1 MSDETEDLEDDEPS
15 KSNPRA
21 KKELFG
27 DDDNEGAPV
36 KPVEESEEPEERE
49 PGKDTV
55 NDQEKLEDARP
66 EEMELIEDEST
77 GVFKD
82 DPDIKLDDVTVEE
95 DDEESEDGSKSK
107 LPYNPWKEIA
117 IRAECEKRFLENELK
132 KLRTEVEQLYKEI
145 KKIKMPPLIIG
156 DIVEILADNRV
167 VVKSTTG
174 PNFVVHVA
182 NFVDKSKLTVGLRV
196 SLNRESL
203 SVIELLSS
211 SKDPQILGAEIIEKP
226 QVTYDSIGGLKK
238 QIEEIQESVELP
250 LTKPELF
257 QRVGIEPPTGVLLI
271 GPPGT
276 GKTMLAQAVA
286 HHTNATFIRLVGSE
300 LVQKYIGEGSRLVRE
315 LFAMA
320 KEKAPSI
327 IFIDE
332 LDAIAAKR
340 IDSGTSADR
349 EVQRTLLQLLAE
361 LDGFD
366 PLKDVRIIGATNR
379 PDILDDALL
388 RPGRF
393 DRLIDIPL
401 PDYDARVE
409 IFKLHTKN
417 MSIEKP
423 VDLEDFATKTEY
435 LTGADIKAICTEA
448 GMFAIREEHYS
459 ISKNNFIQSLN
470 KLLKS
475 EKLKAREGGA
485 RTSEAG
491 VMFA

>member
-1 MSDETEDLEDDEPS
+1 MSDDTKETKL
-15 KSNPRA
+15 KSTSNT
-21 KKELFG
+21 K
-27 DDDNEGAPV
+27 
-36 KPVEESEEPEERE
+36 
-49 PGKDTV
+49 
-55 NDQEKLEDARP
+55 
-66 EEMELIEDEST
+66 DESDLDLNEEEQN
-77 GVFKD
+77 D
-82 DPDIKLDDVTVEE
+82 DGNKVEE
-95 DDEESEDGSKSK
+95 DSGENEETEEQVKDEKETEKTEDTSPDIAESAPELELDDESNDEIDIDQDEDAEDDDDEDSEDEKA
-107 LPYNPWKEIA
+107 YNPWKEIA

-132 KLRTEVEQLYKEI
+132 KLRNEVEQLYKEI

-156 DIVEILADNRV
+156 DIVEILSDDRV

-182 NFVDKSKLTVGLRV
+182 NFVDKSQLTVGSRV

-203 SVIELLSS
+203 SVIELLST

-226 QVTYDSIGGLKK
+226 QVTYNYIGGLTK
-238 QIEEIQESVELP
+238 QIEEIKESVELP
-250 LTKPELF
+250 LIKPDLF
-257 QRVGIEPPTGVLLI
+257 RKVGIDPPTGVLLI

-276 GKTMLAQAVA
+276 GKTLLAQAVA

-320 KEKAPSI
+320 KEKSPSI

-349 EVQRTLLQLLAE
+349 EVQRTLMQLLAE

-366 PLKDVRIIGATNR
+366 PLVDVRIIGATNR

-393 DRLIDIPL
+393 DRIIEIPL
-401 PDYDARVE
+401 PDYEARLE
-409 IFKLHTKN
+409 IFKIHTKN
-417 MSIEKP
+417 MNLDKK
-423 VDLEDFATKTEY
+423 VDLEELAAKTEE

-448 GMFAIREEHYS
+448 GMFAIREEHY
-459 ISKNNFIQSLN
+459 IVSKKNFKQSLEKILN
-470 KLLKS
+470 S
-475 EKLKAREGGA
+475 EKLKAREGST
-485 RTSEAG
+485 RTSETG

>member
-1 MSDETEDLEDDEPS
+1 MSDDIKDTKLKS
-15 KSNPRA
+15 KSNA
-21 KKELFG
+21 KDASDLDLDEEVQNDDG
-27 DDDNEGAPV
+27 D
-36 KPVEESEEPEERE
+36 K
-49 PGKDTV
+49 
-55 NDQEKLEDARP
+55 
-66 EEMELIEDEST
+66 
-77 GVFKD
+77 
-82 DPDIKLDDVTVEE
+82 VEE
-95 DDEESEDGSKSK
+95 DSGEIEDTDEQVKDEKETEKTEDTSPDIAETAPELELDDESDDETDIDEQKDEDAEEDDDEDSEDEKT
-107 LPYNPWKEIA
+107 YNPWKEIA

-132 KLRTEVEQLYKEI
+132 KLRNEVEQLYKEI

-156 DIVEILADNRV
+156 DIVEILSDDRV

-182 NFVDKSKLTVGLRV
+182 NFVDKSQLTVGSRV

-226 QVTYDSIGGLKK
+226 QVSYNHIGGLTK
-238 QIEEIQESVELP
+238 QIEEIKESVELP
-250 LTKPELF
+250 LTKPDLF
-257 QRVGIEPPTGVLLI
+257 RKVGIDPPTGVLLI
-271 GPPGT
+271 GSPGT
-276 GKTMLAQAVA
+276 GKTLLAQAVA
-286 HHTNATFIRLVGSE
+286 RHTNATFIRLVGSE

-315 LFAMA
+315 LFGMA

-349 EVQRTLLQLLAE
+349 EVQRTLMQLLAE

-366 PLKDVRIIGATNR
+366 PLVDVRIIGATNR

-393 DRLIDIPL
+393 DRIIEIPL
-401 PDYDARVE
+401 PDYEARLE
-409 IFKLHTKN
+409 IFKIHSKN
-417 MSIEKP
+417 MNLDKKI
-423 VDLEDFATKTEY
+423 DLEELAAKTEE

-448 GMFAIREEHYS
+448 GMFAIREEHY
-459 ISKNNFIQSLN
+459 IVSKKNFKQSLEKILN
-470 KLLKS
+470 S
-475 EKLKAREGGA
+475 EKLKAREGGS
-485 RTSEAG
+485 RTSETG